1 MKTYEEMK
9 ERLRDLIMDIEIMG
23 DGDYNDLVY
32 DDGEIVSIDDRMEY
46 INRAMK
52 WMKYLEKIKDDE
64 IKNIINDCDKY
75 FNSFNFKCKRCHE
88 KTRKH
93 NCDWACAR
101 YGCCGDVCSSCCCLY
116 EDAMV
121 EQQMY
126 GKYGGLI

>member
-75 FNSFNFKCKRCHE
+75 FNSFNVYIFK
-88 KTRKH
+88 
-93 NCDWACAR
+93 
-101 YGCCGDVCSSCCCLY
+101 
-116 EDAMV
+116 
-121 EQQMY
+121 
-126 GKYGGLI
+126 KYMLFYTTTYI